1 MVGASGLPVGAVD
14 DGLSR
19 NPNGE
24 VEYRGDL
31 YDCGMCARE
40 AAGVKKKVIK
50 QSGIGRCRLELA
62 RLARAM
68 QLEQAEAATAPAAA
82 VANSSTAPP
91 LSSTGPAKV
100 N

>member
-14 DGLSR
+14 DGSSR

-31 YDCGMCARE
+31 CDCGMCARE
-40 AAGVKKKVIK
+40 AAGVKKKVK
-50 QSGIGRCRLELA
+50 HSGIGRCRLELA
-62 RLARAM
+62 RLARAI
-68 QLEQAEAATAPAAA
+68 QLEQAEAAAAPAAA

-91 LSSTGPAKV
+91 LSSSGPANV

>member
-14 DGLSR
+14 DGSSR

-40 AAGVKKKVIK
+40 AAGVKKKVK
-50 QSGIGRCRLELA
+50 HGRCRLELA
-62 RLARAM
+62 RLARAI
-68 QLEQAEAATAPAAA
+68 QLEQAEAAAAPAAA

-91 LSSTGPAKV
+91 LSSSGPANV